1 MLQATSIS
9 PWVVTPEALEPF
21 ACPAPQQ
28 DPAVLPYLQQPGGR
42 SNYDVQLEVA
52 IQPQAVQPEA
62 VQAAGSS
69 QGSSQGAAAAA
80 EPSVVTRSNLR
91 TLYWTLPQVGGR
103 YRWVPGW
110 RLFLYHALA
119 CVAS

>member
-42 SNYDVQLEVA
+42 SNYDVQLEAA

-62 VQAAGSS
+62 LQAGR
-69 QGSSQGAAAAA
+69 GLQGAAAAA

-91 TLYWTLPQVGGR
+91 TLYWTLPQVGVR
-103 YRWVPGW
+103 HRWVTGW
-110 RLFLYHALA
+110 RLL
-119 CVAS
+119 